1 MLVKILCFQG
11 HSTTSTSCRATLK
24 PEQSFRSHR
33 WSPITA
39 QYKVCILN
47 LWRTQSLQQFQRTCN
62 STDEEKGPNV

>member
-39 QYKVCILN
+39 HAI
-47 LWRTQSLQQFQRTCN
+47 QSLHFKFMANTKLA
-62 STDEEKGPNV
+62 TVPTYL